1 MNLTDHPHT
10 LRVTG
15 AELLELGAQQRNGDL
30 RLEGMTVGY
39 SELIGHDKLG
49 RRKTRHVNS
58 GYTVQIIW
66 PQPAAPNPFKV
77 PNGKNNKTALNFL

>member
-1 MNLTDHPHT
+1 MNLTSRPTT
-10 LRVTG
+10 LRITG
-15 AELLELGAQQRNGDL
+15 AELLELGAMQRNGDL

-39 SELIGHDKLG
+39 SELIGVDKLG

-66 PQPAAPNPFKV
+66 PHPHIPVQ
-77 PNGKNNKTALNFL
+77 KTF